1 MPPFLRRSAP
11 AALLLALVFPAAA
24 RPQALVRVP
33 RDARDLSQAMAKV
46 AHNGVIE
53 VAAGIY
59 VPPPAGFSLTNN
71 RKAFTIRAAPG
82 AQVILGGQGSRRIFR
97 FKNNARAGTKPV
109 TFQGLTFRNGIS
121 ITEGDGGAV
130 TLREAEARFENC
142 AFVGNHA
149 NPSTTGGGAVRV
161 FSHSTATFV
170 GSRFEANSSK
180 NRGGALSVEDGSGA
194 QLTRTTFLRNR
205 VNLPGHRVN
214 APGGAVYV
222 SDSVLRVD
230 DSLFEEN
237 QASFAGGALYG
248 IGHWAAPE
256 ATPRASLTVT
266 RTTFRNNS
274 VPADPAL
281 LPPGQ
286 TSGGAIHV
294 EDQATLTVDRSAF
307 AGNQAE
313 FGGAVDAY
321 RARVDVRGSVFSGNG
336 TPLSGRFAGA
346 GGAILL
352 ASVDFADSSTARGT
366 IDRRPASLTVA
377 DSLFQGRPDP
387 ASSAHV
393 GGCLFAGGDTNRAYG
408 EGGLAQVGT
417 VADHRARVDIQRSI
431 FSDCN
436 VQRTA
441 SSTGGSGGAIEASL
455 TDLTL
460 ADSLVLASDAR
471 GDGAFGGGLSVQL
484 DSLARVVRSTFSRNS
499 AQQSG
504 GALQVVGAAI
514 EITAGRFFGNE
525 VSFGSAGNL
534 TASRGAAIYSIP
546 MLVRRKRDVS
556 GVVAGSLF
564 SDNRGVPLYEAD
576 PPGAG
581 EPVNGLRYDDDQFY
595 APSFGG
601 LVFVSTLAAPGGL
614 DPDGLNNLFVP
625 RCCGRPSTDKSLGG
639 NLRLFQP
646 PTVGALVAVPRA
658 GSTAAGSGPFLG
670 YAWSGF
676 SAALNGVALPFEP
689 KSGVLADVPAAAY
702 TLTADGA
709 GVASATVAP

>member
-1 MPPFLRRSAP
+1 METPMTPFLRRSLP
-11 AALLLALVFPAAA
+11 AALLLALIFPAAA

-33 RDARDLSQAMAKV
+33 RDARDLSQAMVKV
-46 AHNGVIE
+46 ANNGVIE
-53 VAAGIY
+53 IAAGIY

-71 RKAFTIRAAPG
+71 RKAFTIRAAAG
-82 AQVILGGQGSRRIFR
+82 AQVVLGGQGARRIFR
-97 FKNNARAGTKPV
+97 FKNNARAGTRPV
-109 TFQGLTFRNGIS
+109 TFQGIVFRNAIS
-121 ITEGDGGAV
+121 TTEGDGGAV

-149 NPSTTGGGAVRV
+149 NPATTGGGAVRV

-180 NRGGALSVEDGSGA
+180 NRGGALSVEDGSGV

-205 VNLPGHRVN
+205 VNLAGHRVN

-237 QASFAGGALYG
+237 QAAFAGGAVYG

-256 ATPRASLTVT
+256 ATPRANLTVT

-294 EDQATLTVDRSAF
+294 EDQATLTLDRSYF

-321 RARVDVRGSVFSGNG
+321 RAVVDVRGSAFSGNG
-336 TPLSGRFAGA
+336 APLSGRFAGA

-352 ASVDFADSSTARGT
+352 ASVDFADSSTGQGAT
-366 IDRRPASLTVA
+366 NRRPGALTVA
-377 DSLFQGRPDP
+377 DSLFQGRPEP
-387 ASSAHV
+387 ASSAHQ
-393 GGCLFAGGDTNRAYG
+393 GGCLFAAGDTNRAYG
-408 EGGLAQVGT
+408 EGGVAASGS
-417 VADHRARVDIQRSI
+417 VADHRARVSIQRTI

-436 VQRTA
+436 VQKTA
-441 SSTGGSGGAIEASL
+441 SGGGGSG
-455 TDLTL
+455 DLTL
-460 ADSLVLASDAR
+460 ADSLILASDAR
-471 GDGAFGGGLSVQL
+471 GAGAFGGGLSVQL
-484 DSLARVVRSTFSRNS
+484 DSLARVARSTFSRNS

-504 GALQVVGAAI
+504 GALQAVGATI
-514 EITAGRFFGNE
+514 EVTGSRFFGNE
-525 VSFGSAGNL
+525 VNFGATDNL
-534 TASRGAAIYSIP
+534 TASRGAAIFSIP
-546 MLVRRKRDVS
+546 MIARRKRDVA
-556 GVVAGSLF
+556 GVVATSLF
-564 SDNRGVPLYEAD
+564 ADNRGLPLYEAD
-576 PPGAG
+576 PAGSG
-581 EPVNGLRYDDDQFY
+581 EPVNGLRYDDDQFQT
-595 APSFGG
+595 ASFGG
-601 LVFVSTLAAPGGL
+601 RVYANTLAAPGGL
-614 DPDGLNNLFVP
+614 DPSALNALTVF

-639 NLRLFQP
+639 NLRLLQP

-658 GSTAAGSGPFLG
+658 GSSAAGSGPFLG

-689 KSGVLADVPAAAY
+689 KSGVLAELPAATY
-702 TLTADGA
+702 TLRADGI
-709 GVASATVAP
+709 GVATVAVAP